1 MFKQESLRG
10 QIHCIEEK
18 QTNVESRLCRKP
30 IQLSFK
36 RYPTKALITMQWI
49 INNKATL
56 KETEEMFWPV
66 QNAAEF
72 YWIFPQSGEDGR
84 EIDERRE

>member
-1 MFKQESLRG
+1 
-10 QIHCIEEK
+10 
-18 QTNVESRLCRKP
+18 
-30 IQLSFK
+30 
-36 RYPTKALITMQWI
+36 MQWI

-72 YWIFPQSGEDGR
+72 YWIFPPSGEDGR
-84 EIDERRE
+84 EIDERRVTAARGGSEHTREKPEANEASHRL